1 MSNYADEANTQDDA
15 TAVRGRLRSGGRR
28 PTRAPIANE
37 VNPVTGPD
45 GDVGEEGME
54 TPIAPSGA

>member
-1 MSNYADEANTQDDA
+1 MSNYADEANTQDDDA
-15 TAVRGRLRSGGRR
+15 AVQDEF
-28 PTRAPIANE
+28 APAGVPEPGTDPNE